1 MKSDSRLHEK
11 EYFGNMHNTL
21 KAVSFYLLQEAYCIF
36 EVYWAPLKQCYLSNT
51 LRAQIPPAPIGV
63 NFGRWR
69 ELGPAFFGAGVFGG
83 RRFWGPAFLGAGVFG
98 AGVNGTVFRKNLR
111 KTCVNF

>member
-11 EYFGNMHNTL
+11 EYFGIMHNTL

-36 EVYWAPLKQCYLSNT
+36 EVYWAPLKQCYISNT
-51 LRAQIPPAPIGV
+51 LRAQIPPALIGV

-69 ELGPAFFGAGVFGG
+69 ELGPAFL
-83 RRFWGPAFLGAGVFG
+83 GPAFLGAGVFG